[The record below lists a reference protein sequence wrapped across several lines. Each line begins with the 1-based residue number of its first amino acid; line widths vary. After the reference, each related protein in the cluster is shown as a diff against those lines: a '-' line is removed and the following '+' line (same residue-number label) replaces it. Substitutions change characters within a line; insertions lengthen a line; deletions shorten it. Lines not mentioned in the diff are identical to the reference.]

1 MGALLGFLP
10 FVVFALAERS
20 LGVVPGLAGAALVS
34 VALLLRELMSAR
46 SRGEREI
53 NILEAGSALLF
64 GALTAWAL
72 LAGTENWSVWRVR
85 LWVDGG
91 LMLVVLFGMA
101 LRRPFTLPYA
111 RRQVSAQVAASPA
124 FLRTNQIIS
133 GAWALAFAVLSAADL
148 QMVLR
153 PQTPLQVGV
162 GLTLAA
168 LAGAAWF
175 TRWYPARVRARTAA
189 LAADSL
195 STSGQPTRKAET

>member
-10 FVVFALAERS
+10 FIVFALVERS

-34 VALLLRELMSAR
+34 VALLLRDRLRGQREL
-46 SRGEREI
+46 

-72 LAGTENWSVWRVR
+72 LAGTDGWSVWRVR

-91 LMLVVLFGMA
+91 LTLVVLLGMA

-111 RRQVSAQVAASPA
+111 RRQVSAQAAASPA
-124 FLRTNQIIS
+124 FLRTNQVIS
-133 GAWALAFAVLSAADL
+133 GVWALAFAVLSGVDL
-148 QMVLR
+148 LMLLR
-153 PQTPLQVGV
+153 PQMPLQVGV

-175 TRWYPARVRARTAA
+175 TRWYPARVRARAA
-189 LAADSL
+189 VLAADSR
-195 STSGQPTRKAET
+195 STSGPPPNKANA

>member
-10 FVVFALAERS
+10 FIVFALAERS

-34 VALLLRELMSAR
+34 VALLLRDRLRGQREL
-46 SRGEREI
+46 

-72 LAGTENWSVWRVR
+72 LAGTDGWSVWRVR

-91 LMLVVLFGMA
+91 LTLVALLGMA

-111 RRQVSAQVAASPA
+111 RRQVSAQAAASPA

-133 GAWALAFAVLSAADL
+133 GVWALAFAVLGAADL
-148 QMVLR
+148 LMVLR

-168 LAGAAWF
+168 LAAAAWF
-175 TRWYPARVRARTAA
+175 TRWYPARVRARAAA
-189 LAADSL
+189 LAADAL
-195 STSGQPTRKAET
+195 STSGRSANEASA